1 MSVRPS
7 RRLIA
12 AAGVLAVSTLVIA
25 GCSSSGDSNGS
36 GDGGSG
42 PVTVTFAA
50 STLGDPGR
58 GPGLQAMIDD
68 FNDSQDAVKLE
79 PASVPYPTFGQTV
92 LTQLGGGEGPDL
104 IRFDMPEFVAA
115 ASAGLLEPLD
125 ERFDG
130 ESLDLLTGPD
140 QYMSVDDQRY
150 GVIFEAANYALFYNA
165 DLIPEAP
172 TTWDEFVEVAQAT
185 TTGDVYGLAFRQTQA
200 EEAGVWQDIFNY
212 VYGFGGEWSDGEK
225 LTLNSPEVI
234 EGLEAY
240 QQLYDAEVIPQGA
253 DAATFRKMFAQNKVG
268 MELNNGGYA
277 VATTNDNPELNFD
290 VARIPFPV
298 QAQGALLAPIVI
310 NANSEHKD
318 AAMAFID
325 WLLEP
330 EQQVELQGV
339 LGASSVATVTE
350 RSAESVAEAP
360 YLEVFDELTDS
371 GVPQIVLGFG
381 AETPDIRRIV
391 VTEVLAAL
399 QGQQD
404 MKTAMDKAQEEATAL
419 VGG

>member
-1 MSVRPS
+1 MPLRPT
-7 RRLIA
+7 RRMLATAGALA
-12 AAGVLAVSTLVIA
+12 ASALVIS
-25 GCSSSGDSNGS
+25 GCSSDGGSDSS
-36 GDGGSG
+36 GSG

-58 GPGLQAMIDD
+58 GPGLQEMIDA
-68 FNDSQDAVKLE
+68 FNSSQSDVKVE

-104 IRFDMPEFVAA
+104 IRFDMPEFEAA

-125 ERFDG
+125 ERFDADAY
-130 ESLDLLTGPD
+130 DLLKTPD
-140 QYMSVDDQRY
+140 EYMTVDEQRY
-150 GVIFEAANYALFYNA
+150 GIIFEASNYALFYNA
-165 DLIPEAP
+165 DLIPEPP
-172 TTWDEFVEVAQAT
+172 TTFDEFVQVAQT
-185 TTGDVYGLAFRQTQA
+185 TTSGDVFGLAFRQTQA

-225 LTLNSPEVI
+225 LTLNSPEVV

-240 QQLYDAEVIPQGA
+240 QQLYDANVIPKGA

-277 VATTNDNPELNFD
+277 VATANDNPELNFD
-290 VARIPFPV
+290 VVRIPFPV
-298 QAQGALLAPIVI
+298 QKQGALLAPISI

-318 AAMAFID
+318 AAMKFID

-330 EQQVELQGV
+330 EQQVQLQSV
-339 LGASSVATVTE
+339 LGASSVATTTE
-350 RSAESVAEAP
+350 RSAESLAKAP
-360 YLEVFDELTDS
+360 YLEVFDELTES
-371 GVPQIVLGFG
+371 GVPQVVLGFG

-391 VTEVLAAL
+391 VTEVLTAI
-399 QGQQD
+399 QGKQD
-404 MKTAMDKAQEEATAL
+404 MKTAMDKAQEQATAL